1 MNADNMNA
9 DRVNRWLTLG
19 ANVGVVIGLILLLI
33 EIDQNNDLARAQI
46 HQTRADSWGDFRLT
60 LGDSEH
66 LLSAWIKF
74 QDAGGPEDP
83 DAIDKLDNLEK
94 SRVRQYL
101 LHRYSD
107 YDNLYYL
114 YKQGYLDEEYYV
126 QRVVPSINRMAPAW
140 SKLMFTT
147 LARPSFVEEINRIT
161 SESQ

>member
-1 MNADNMNA
+1 MNADKMNA

-46 HQTRADSWGDFRLT
+46 HQTRADSWGNFRLT

-66 LLSAWIKF
+66 LLSAWMKF

-94 SRVRQYL
+94 SRVRQLL

-114 YKQGYLDEEYYV
+114 YKQSYLDEEYYV
-126 QRVVPSINRMAPAW
+126 HRVVPSIKRLAPSWRSFA
-140 SKLMFTT
+140 LTGPT
-147 LARPSFVEEINRIT
+147 RPSFVEEINRIT

>member
-1 MNADNMNA
+1 MNT

-66 LLSAWIKF
+66 LLSAWMKF

-83 DAIDKLDNLEK
+83 NAIDKLDRLE
-94 SRVRQYL
+94 SFRVRQYL

-107 YDNLYYL
+107 YDNLFYL

-126 QRVVPSINRMAPAW
+126 HRAVPSINSLAPAW
-140 SKLMFTT
+140 SSFMIAR

>member
-1 MNADNMNA
+1 MNADS
-9 DRVNRWLTLG
+9 VNKWLTLS

-33 EIDQNNDLARAQI
+33 EIDQNNDLAKAQI

-66 LLSAWIKF
+66 LLNAWMKF

-83 DAIDKLDNLEK
+83 NAIDQLDDLERN
-94 SRVRQYL
+94 RVRQFL

-107 YDNLYYL
+107 YDNLFYQY
-114 YKQGYLDEEYYV
+114 QHGYLDEEYYV
-126 QRVVPSINRMAPAW
+126 HRVVPSIKRLAPSWRSFA
-140 SKLMFTT
+140 LTGPT
-147 LARPSFVEEINRIT
+147 RPSFAEEINRIT